1 MRRLLLSGHLKFQRS
16 SHLPLSL
23 LRFFHVQSAIS
34 VQTDALS
41 QFPCSSDQWSVGYP
55 LDEFIS
61 ILKNPAKTLSVH
73 SYVSSLHCV
82 ALKAGFNENVEV
94 GTGILNLYSKCSA
107 LDHVLKMFDELSQRN
122 ILTWTILLSACVLRG
137 EHELGL
143 SLFKCMLVDGVLP
156 NCFTL
161 ATAFKCCAK
170 NSSLRVGKSIHGWIF
185 RNDIE
190 NDIILQ
196 NSIINFY
203 AKHDAF
209 VYARKVF
216 ELMPERDAVSWNSII
231 GVHIQLGDMTAAMD
245 LFRASPSKAVSS
257 WNTFINGQMENK
269 FDQTALELLHLMVK
283 IGPLFDQYTFSIALA
298 LSAKLALLDLGKQ
311 IHCKLLRLG
320 FENDAFVKNSMINM
334 YSKCGEVETSLIIFS
349 DRVQSPNLSQLS
361 PSFITLIAGYVH
373 KGFIEE
379 ALALFSRMLNEGA
392 PADAFTLTSIAAAC
406 ADAGIFQQGRQIHA
420 CIEKLG
426 HGVDVFLASAV
437 IDMYAKCG
445 SLDDGRKV
453 FDGIECTN
461 IVFWTS
467 MIASYALYGE
477 GREAIDVFQMMLENR
492 IMPNKI
498 SFVGILS
505 ACSHA
510 GLVEEGYKY
519 FKMMQKD
526 HGIVPTIEHF
536 NCMVDLLGRQGLL
549 DEAKNFICEHNLR
562 HHSLVWK
569 TLISACRVHGDFEAA
584 IWASEK
590 LVEIEPHEAGSYVL
604 LSNIYATKREWAKVS
619 RLWSVMKSKGVKKQ
633 PGRSWIQLRGKV
645 HSFVAG
651 DKSHPESYMI
661 YSYLDKL
668 IGRLKEL
675 GYLTRTDLVL
685 HDLEEEQR
693 EVILQ
698 HHSEKLAVAYGI
710 ISTPCGSPLRIMKN
724 LRVCGDCHE
733 AIKYVTQATGRE
745 IVLRDAYRF
754 HHFKHGICT
763 CRDYW

>member
-16 SHLPLSL
+16 SHLSLSL

-41 QFPCSSDQWSVGYP
+41 QFPCSSDQWSVGDP
-55 LDEFIS
+55 LDDFIS
-61 ILKNPAKTLSVH
+61 ILKNPAKTLPVH

-82 ALKAGFNENVEV
+82 ALKAGFTENVQV

-107 LDHVLKMFDELSQRN
+107 LDHVRKMFDELSQRN

-209 VYARKVF
+209 GYARKVF

-231 GVHIQLGDMTAAMD
+231 GVHVQLGDMTAAMD
-245 LFRASPSKAVSS
+245 LFRASPSKDVSS

-349 DRVQSPNLSQLS
+349 NRVQSPNLSQLS
-361 PSFITLIAGYVH
+361 PSFMGKLGNTISWSTLIAGYVH
-373 KGFIEE
+373 KGFTEE

-445 SLDDGRKV
+445 SLDDARKV
-453 FDGIECTN
+453 FEGMECTN

-477 GREAIDVFQMMLENR
+477 GREAIDVFQMLLEKR

-498 SFVGILS
+498 SFVVILS

-604 LSNIYATKREWAKVS
+604 LSNIYATKRDWAKVS
-619 RLWSVMKSKGVKKQ
+619 
-633 PGRSWIQLRGKV
+633 
-645 HSFVAG
+645 
-651 DKSHPESYMI
+651 
-661 YSYLDKL
+661 
-668 IGRLKEL
+668 
-675 GYLTRTDLVL
+675 RTDLVL

-698 HHSEKLAVAYGI
+698 HHSEKLAIAYGI

-733 AIKYVTQATGRE
+733 AIKYVTQATDRE